1 MKKTAYTTIAI
12 LVLVGSMAAA
22 AQAQTAHRAA
32 VRVSIPFQFNAGNTT
47 MPAGDYLVRQLNTD
61 SGAAT
66 LQLSRKDGGANVIIN
81 MIGSIGDGQA
91 MTNVMFRRYGDRY
104 YFGEVWIDGD
114 KDGLQAPRS
123 KAERAAKQELA
134 ALKVAME
141 TVALRAR

>member
-1 MKKTAYTTIAI
+1 MKKSAYTMIAI
-12 LVLVGSMAAA
+12 LVLVGSLAAA
-22 AQAQTAHRAA
+22 AQAQTVRHAQ

-91 MTNVMFRRYGDRY
+91 MTKVMFRRYGDQY

-123 KAERAAKQELA
+123 KAERATKQELA
-134 ALKVAME
+134 ALQVAME
-141 TVALRAR
+141 TVALRVR